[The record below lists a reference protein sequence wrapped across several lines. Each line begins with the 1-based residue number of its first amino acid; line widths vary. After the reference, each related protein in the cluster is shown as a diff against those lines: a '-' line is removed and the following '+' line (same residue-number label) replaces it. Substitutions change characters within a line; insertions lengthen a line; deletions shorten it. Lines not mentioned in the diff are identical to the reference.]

1 MVPPRS
7 VTPSDWLRGQWGGVL
22 KVRLR
27 WQEVVLV
34 MSVLRK
40 VQLEGKKKNRVG
52 DRPNLVFRGAG
63 DKNSHLMSLTTSW
76 WDMVDT
82 SEPFTWRKRGAARQ
96 RGGKTKRRP
105 SSSAVARAGSPL

>member
-40 VQLEGKKKNRVG
+40 GQLEGKKKTG
-52 DRPNLVFRGAG
+52 
-63 DKNSHLMSLTTSW
+63 
-76 WDMVDT
+76 
-82 SEPFTWRKRGAARQ
+82 
-96 RGGKTKRRP
+96 
-105 SSSAVARAGSPL
+105 